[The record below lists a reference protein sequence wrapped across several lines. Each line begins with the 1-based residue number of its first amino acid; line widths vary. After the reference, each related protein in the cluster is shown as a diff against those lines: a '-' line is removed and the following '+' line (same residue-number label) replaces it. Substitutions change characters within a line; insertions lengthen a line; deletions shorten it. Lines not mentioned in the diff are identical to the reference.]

1 MKKPFL
7 SPMRTAAM
15 ESNNDDPEVQAAK
28 IQAIYLDKQNVP
40 IRSVYNVG
48 PCHTLRQKIMALS
61 LFPNIYNRTMMVRHG

>member
-1 MKKPFL
+1 ML
-7 SPMRTAAM
+7 APMRSPAM
-15 ESNNDDPEVQAAK
+15 ESNNDDAEVQSAK
-28 IQAIYLDKQNVP
+28 IQAVYLEKQNKP